1 MGRTIPSYRIAIEM
15 ERSKWKSFRERLD
28 KKDRKEFD
36 KMISYS
42 RLYNSAASNACRPQ
56 LIHPILMSILLEHH
70 KQLEI
75 LRKSVADKYLIIQ
88 RADFSCSFRC
98 CTSIKTSDLSGSLS
112 WLLTL
117 FIQFS
122 RLFALLYRSRDLFS
136 DILIPSLPDKY
147 TIVYS
152 LKIFLFRFGIRTEG
166 SMDWVGF
173 EPTTFCL
180 RSKHSYPWTTSP

>member
-98 CTSIKTSDLSGSLS
+98 CTSIKTLDLSGSLS
-112 WLLTL
+112 
-117 FIQFS
+117 
-122 RLFALLYRSRDLFS
+122 
-136 DILIPSLPDKY
+136 
-147 TIVYS
+147 
-152 LKIFLFRFGIRTEG
+152 
-166 SMDWVGF
+166 
-173 EPTTFCL
+173 
-180 RSKHSYPWTTSP
+180 